1 MCYDWTC
8 TPHMY
13 SVHVHVHVHYTCEVC
28 MYMYCRS
35 HMCLIEFY
43 YKIMAGSASGQ
54 DGPLLPTQNS
64 RFVHAKAKLFS
75 VILSP

>member
-1 MCYDWTC
+1 MIGHAHLTC
-8 TPHMY
+8 IVYMY
-13 SVHVHVHVHYTCEVC
+13 

-35 HMCLIEFY
+35 HMCFIEFY
-43 YKIMAGSASGQ
+43 YMAGSASGQ

-75 VILSP
+75 VILHHNYNKSFINQACQDG